1 MSEEVMTVALLRDSE
16 AKILAHD
23 REARRLNLLLIEIEN
38 KCWNDAVMGGA
49 EGVQEEYMRNMKEA
63 FKLDCHNQP
72 L

>member
-1 MSEEVMTVALLRDSE
+1 MTVALLRDSE

-38 KCWNDAVMGGA
+38 KCWGDAAMDGA
-49 EGVQEEYMRNMKEA
+49 EGGQEKYMRNIKKA
-63 FKLDCHNQP
+63 FKLDYHNQP